1 MEDYLQEVQK
11 FSELKKLRKKIKEE
25 LSIDNFIYQQMSSSL
40 DLHQSFL
47 SIISGHYEKLAQ
59 GERIRPTFGNEMQI
73 LYMRDRQT
81 FMFLLF
87 PELKE
92 ICYKIG
98 KLIGQKFIAPT
109 LEGDDL
115 PALMHSNVRFATEH
129 KYAYQEVVEARAD
142 FGIYRS
148 YECAD
153 CYGFPNIGQ
162 KICIYEAGTA
172 AGGFEGALGRPVEVV
187 ETKCCANGDKYCEFE
202 VRVVEG

>member
-1 MEDYLQEVQK
+1 MEHLQAIQEAN
-11 FSELKKLRKKIKEE
+11 ELKELRKKIKEE
-25 LSIDNFIYQQMSSSL
+25 LSIDKTIYQQMAKCL
-40 DLHQSFL
+40 DSQESFL
-47 SIISGHYEKLAQ
+47 TAISQHYEKLGK

-115 PALMHSNVRFATEH
+115 PTLMYNNVRFATEH
-129 KYAYQEVVEARAD
+129 KYAYQEVIEARED

-187 ETKCCANGDKYCEFE
+187 ETKCCANGDRYCEFE
-202 VRVVEG
+202 VRVVKE